1 MAVNSQLSSA
11 MSSLTV
17 MDLSK
22 QLTQT
27 YLQPFLLKI
36 IAENDGVLI
45 RNKADRNILV
55 VLWQRI
61 LFHSTTTATQYIF
74 SLGDLSK
81 TQSSHT
87 QSLASSC
94 LHMYYSFENVQCHTI
109 KSHTGKGFEK
119 HNSSLK
125 LWTMVVANVYYINMN
140 IVNTLAFSHD
150 AIPQSYGRQLVSYLC
165 SLSWYSQSLMYSW

>member
-1 MAVNSQLSSA
+1 MAVNSQLNSA

-55 VLWQRI
+55 VLW
-61 LFHSTTTATQYIF
+61 
-74 SLGDLSK
+74 
-81 TQSSHT
+81 
-87 QSLASSC
+87 
-94 LHMYYSFENVQCHTI
+94 
-109 KSHTGKGFEK
+109 
-119 HNSSLK
+119 
-125 LWTMVVANVYYINMN
+125 
-140 IVNTLAFSHD
+140 
-150 AIPQSYGRQLVSYLC
+150 
-165 SLSWYSQSLMYSW
+165 